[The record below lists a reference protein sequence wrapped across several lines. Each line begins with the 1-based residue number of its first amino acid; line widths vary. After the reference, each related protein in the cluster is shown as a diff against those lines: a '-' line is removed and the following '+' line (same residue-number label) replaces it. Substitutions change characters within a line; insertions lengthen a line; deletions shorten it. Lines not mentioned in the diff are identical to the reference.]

1 MSTSPD
7 GPSPDSSA
15 SEAPTP
21 FVFNPEVESSRKHLR
36 LILGA
41 LMLTMLLAALDQTIV
56 STALPTITSD
66 LGGLN
71 QLSWVVTAYLL
82 ASTASTPIWGKISD
96 LYGRKLMLQLSIVVF
111 VVASMLAGA
120 SQNMGELIAT
130 RALQGIGGGGLMV
143 LVMAVI
149 ADLIPPRDRGRYA
162 GLFGAVFGLSSVV
175 GPLLGGFFT
184 QHLSWRWIFYINVPL
199 GVAAFLILGA
209 VLHLPVLHQKKPID
223 WLGSA
228 LLVAGVTMLLLVTVW
243 GGREYDWASAQIIG
257 LAVGGVAVLVWFVMH
272 ELRIDEPIV
281 PMSLFSNR
289 VFRVSSV
296 IGFIV
301 GFAMFGSIVYL
312 SIYFQVVRGATP
324 TEAGLQLL
332 PLMLGLLITS
342 ILSGQLIAKMGRYK
356 VFPIIGT
363 FLAAIG
369 IFMMSKFGVDAPY
382 GYIALAMFILG
393 AGLGN
398 VMQVLVLAVQNT
410 VEPKQMGAA
419 TSGSTFFRSIGG
431 SFGTAFFGAVWTAR
445 LSAEINNAF
454 PGQADKI
461 SGATSSITNIHSLP
475 EAIQAP
481 LLQAFANAMDTTFL
495 VAVPFMVVAFVFAL
509 VLPEVRLRTHQDTA
523 HVLADDAAVPLPMM
537 E

>member
-21 FVFNPEVESSRKHLR
+21 FVFIPEVESSRKHLR

-209 VLHLPVLHQKKPID
+209 VPHLPVLHQ
-223 WLGSA
+223 
-228 LLVAGVTMLLLVTVW
+228 
-243 GGREYDWASAQIIG
+243 
-257 LAVGGVAVLVWFVMH
+257 
-272 ELRIDEPIV
+272 
-281 PMSLFSNR
+281 
-289 VFRVSSV
+289 
-296 IGFIV
+296 
-301 GFAMFGSIVYL
+301 
-312 SIYFQVVRGATP
+312 
-324 TEAGLQLL
+324 
-332 PLMLGLLITS
+332 
-342 ILSGQLIAKMGRYK
+342 
-356 VFPIIGT
+356 
-363 FLAAIG
+363 
-369 IFMMSKFGVDAPY
+369 
-382 GYIALAMFILG
+382 
-393 AGLGN
+393 
-398 VMQVLVLAVQNT
+398 
-410 VEPKQMGAA
+410 
-419 TSGSTFFRSIGG
+419 
-431 SFGTAFFGAVWTAR
+431 
-445 LSAEINNAF
+445 
-454 PGQADKI
+454 
-461 SGATSSITNIHSLP
+461 
-475 EAIQAP
+475 
-481 LLQAFANAMDTTFL
+481 
-495 VAVPFMVVAFVFAL
+495 
-509 VLPEVRLRTHQDTA
+509 
-523 HVLADDAAVPLPMM
+523 
-537 E
+537 

>member
-1 MSTSPD
+1 MTT
-7 GPSPDSSA
+7 
-15 SEAPTP
+15 EP
-21 FVFNPEVESSRKHLR
+21 FVFDPEVESSRKHLR
-36 LILGA
+36 WILAA

-56 STALPTITSD
+56 STALPVIVSD

-96 LYGRKLMLQLSIVVF
+96 LHGRKLMLQIAIVVF
-111 VVASMLAGA
+111 VIGSMLAGL
-120 SQNMGELIAT
+120 SQNMPELIAT

-162 GLFGAVFGLSSVV
+162 GLFGAVFGIASVV
-175 GPLLGGFFT
+175 GPLLGGWFT

-199 GVAAFLILGA
+199 GIAAFVILGA
-209 VLHLPVLHQKKPID
+209 VLHLHNKHERKPID
-223 WLGSA
+223 WMGSA
-228 LLVAGVTMLLLVTVW
+228 LMVVGVCMLLMVTVW
-243 GGREYDWASAQIIG
+243 GGKEYDWISPQIIG
-257 LAVGGVAVLVWFVMH
+257 MTLAGVGVLVWFVLH
-272 ELRIDEPIV
+272 ELRVEEPIV
-281 PMSLFSNR
+281 PMTLFSNK

-296 IGFIV
+296 IGFMV

-324 TEAGLQLL
+324 TEAGLMLL
-332 PLMLGLLITS
+332 PLMVGILLTS
-342 ILSGQLIAKMGRYK
+342 ILSGQLISRMGRYK

-363 FLAAIG
+363 ALAAVG
-369 IFMMSKFGVDAPY
+369 ILMMSRLGVDAPY
-382 GYIALAMFILG
+382 WYAALAMFILG

-410 VEPKQMGAA
+410 IEPKQMGAA

-431 SFGTAFFGAVWTAR
+431 SFGTAFFGAVWTSR
-445 LSAEINNAF
+445 LAAEISNTF
-454 PGQADKI
+454 PGAQGSAV
-461 SGATSSITNIHSLP
+461 SGATSSITDIHSLP
-475 EAIQAP
+475 EAIQGP
-481 LLQAFANAMDTTFL
+481 LLEAFARAMDTTFL

-509 VLPEVRLRTHQDTA
+509 FLPEVRLRTHQDSA
-523 HVLADDAAVPLPMM
+523 HVMADDAAVPLPMM
-537 E
+537 D